1 MGRTQHWF
9 DRLYERHADAIRAY
23 CHRRTGR
30 VDAEDAAA
38 EVFAVAWRRRDDIP
52 GGGRELPW
60 LYGVARRVLSQ
71 QRRGTARY
79 ERLAHRLRSMRQP
92 ANPLPEVVV
101 VQRTEYRQV
110 REAVA
115 QLREPDRE
123 ILLLSA
129 WEGLSHSQIADALG
143 CSLAAVDKRL
153 TRAKQR
159 LARQFEMHSSSRSHR
174 PPASATGGGGSR

>member
-1 MGRTQHWF
+1 MSRTQNWF
-9 DRLYERHADAIRAY
+9 DRLYERHAGAIRAY
-23 CHRRTGR
+23 CHRRTASA
-30 VDAEDAAA
+30 DADDAAA
-38 EVFAVAWRRRDDIP
+38 EVFTVAWRRRDEIP

-71 QRRGTARY
+71 QRRSSARY
-79 ERLAHRLRSMRQP
+79 ERLTHRIRSVRQP
-92 ANPLPEVVV
+92 AAPLPETVV

-110 REAVA
+110 REAVER
-115 QLREPDRE
+115 LREPDRE

-129 WEGLSHSQIADALG
+129 WEGLSHSEMAEALG

-159 LARQFEMHSSSRSHR
+159 LARHYESTHATRSHR
-174 PPASATGGGGSR
+174 PPASATGGGGS